1 MGSTVSNPQVRP
13 AGGDSPQKP
22 TGPQNYRKQFW
33 LLVAIACMLL
43 ICFSGP
49 FAGLTVAGQ
58 RVLGVLSFALIVWVS
73 EAISYPLSAVA
84 IFSFLTV
91 GLGFAPAAG
100 NAGPILGTGRGLS
113 TALSGLTNGGWVLV
127 VTGLFIA
134 AIMLETGLEK
144 RVALTILKIVGT
156 KSRNLVGGMI
166 VAMSVF
172 AFLIP
177 SVTARSACLCPIAL
191 GLVDAL
197 KLGRKS
203 QFAKALM
210 LAIALSSSISGV
222 GILSA
227 AAQNPLTVSFVEK
240 ATGQTISWL
249 TWLVYAEPLAIVLT
263 ILVYFFVSRM
273 VKIEFDEVPG
283 GAELVQQRLQELGPM
298 SSKERRLLYI
308 LLATILA
315 WATEPL
321 HKIDANSVSVLSV
334 LVLLFPF
341 VGVADWK
348 GVAKKVDLGTIALF
362 GACISMGELLFRTG
376 AATWAAKSSLG
387 AMGVTEMRPLM
398 MMIVVVV
405 AIFFVRLAFAS
416 SAAAVSALVPTI
428 LGFLLS
434 AKSSNLHI
442 VGMTVVASYT
452 ILFTCVLPVNSPQTM
467 IPYATDTYEAKEYIR
482 IALPFTVVALLVWLL
497 FYLTYW
503 RWLGFV

>member
-1 MGSTVSNPQVRP
+1 MGLTAPAKARP
-13 AGGDSPQKP
+13 SGGDASPKTNGSP
-22 TGPQNYRKQFW
+22 GYRKLFW
-33 LLVAIACMLL
+33 LLAAIACMLG
-43 ICFSGP
+43 IIFSGP

-58 RVLGVLSFALIVWVS
+58 RVLGVVAFALVVWVS

-84 IFSFLTV
+84 IFSFLTI

-100 NAGPILGTGRGLS
+100 STGVRLGTGKALS

-144 RVALTILKIVGT
+144 RIALTILKVVGT
-156 KSRNLVGGMI
+156 KSRNLVAGMI
-166 VAMSVF
+166 LAMSVF

-197 KLGRKS
+197 KLSRRS

-210 LAIALSSSISGV
+210 LSIAVSSSISGV

-249 TWLVYAEPLAIVLT
+249 TWLIYAEPLGILLT
-263 ILVYFFVSRM
+263 IFVYFFVSRM
-273 VKIEFDEVPG
+273 VKVEFDEVPG
-283 GAELVQQRLQELGPM
+283 GAQLVQQRLQELGPT
-298 SSKERRLLYI
+298 SSREKRLLYI

-334 LVLLFPF
+334 LVLLLPF

-348 GVAKKVDLGTIALF
+348 VVAKKVDLGTIALF

-376 AATWAAKSSLG
+376 AATWAAKGSLG

-398 MMIVVVV
+398 IMIVIAI

-416 SAAAVSALVPTI
+416 SAATVSALVPTI

-434 AKSSNLHI
+434 AKTPNLPI
-442 VGMTVVASYT
+442 VGMTVVASYI

-482 IALPFTVVALLVWLL
+482 IALPFTVVALLAWLL

>member
-1 MGSTVSNPQVRP
+1 MSSTVSTPPLRSAGSGP
-13 AGGDSPQKP
+13 A
-22 TGPQNYRKQFW
+22 QNSSGVSQGNRKLIW
-33 LLVAIACMLL
+33 LAAAIVCMLV
-43 ICFSGP
+43 IFFSGP
-49 FAGLTVAGQ
+49 FAGLSVAGQ
-58 RVLGVLSFALIVWVS
+58 RALGVLAFALIVWVS

-91 GLGFAPAAG
+91 GLGFAPAG
-100 NAGPILGTGRGLS
+100 NTGARLGTGKALS

-134 AIMLETGLEK
+134 VIMLETGLEK
-144 RVALTILKIVGT
+144 RIALSILKIVGT
-156 KSRNLVGGMI
+156 KSKNLMAGMI
-166 VAMSVF
+166 VVMSVF

-191 GLVDAL
+191 GLVDSL
-197 KLGRKS
+197 KLSRKS

-210 LAIALSSSISGV
+210 LSIALSSSISGV
-222 GILSA
+222 GILSG
-227 AAQNPLTVSFVEK
+227 AAQNPLTISFVEK
-240 ATGQTISWL
+240 VTGQTISWL
-249 TWLVYAEPLAIVLT
+249 QWLVYAEPLGIVLT

-273 VKIEFDEVPG
+273 VKVEFDEVPG
-283 GAELVQQRLQELGPM
+283 GQQLVRQQLQALGPM
-298 SSKERRLLYI
+298 SSREKRLLYI

-334 LVLLFPF
+334 LILLSPL

-348 GVAKKVDLGTIALF
+348 IVAKKVDLGTIALF
-362 GACISMGELLFRTG
+362 GACISMGELLFKTG
-376 AATWAAKSSLG
+376 AATWAANRSLG
-387 AMGVTEMRPLM
+387 AMGVTAMRPLM
-398 MMIVVVV
+398 IMIVFAV

-416 SAAAVSALVPTI
+416 SAAAVSALIPTI
-428 LGFLLS
+428 LGFLIS
-434 AKSSNLHI
+434 AKTSNPHI
-442 VGMTVVASYT
+442 VGMTVAASYI

-482 IALPFTVVALLVWLL
+482 IALPFTIVALFIWLL

-503 RWLGFV
+503 HWIGFV